1 MMAIGDFPFTAPDYS
16 VLRIIVPE
24 TSNLEADMQMA
35 ESTRVSSLHLE
46 SSPVIGVLPD
56 EIVVLAERGGVTIGP
71 SRGFTTFVRPV
82 RHSSKQG
89 SLAKTR
95 SVEIP
100 LIGSDGEI
108 SGVLCREIPLTER
121 PNPVAYSELQRL
133 QAIDEITKVFVH
145 DINNVLSVI
154 GGGLRLLERLGDC
167 EARGVI
173 FERMHR
179 AIDRG
184 TRLSR
189 SLLNAGGHPRPAGR
203 KVARQE
209 DLGAAVE
216 SLGHALGERTRMEV
230 EISSDLWEFNA
241 EPEQLYFA
249 LLNLCRNADAAMS
262 CGGVVSIC
270 AANVDRLPAAPEGA
284 VVITVA
290 DTGSGMSEDVLSR
303 AFEPYYTTK
312 TAGDGTGL
320 GLPQV
325 RRFVEQHGG
334 AIRLESKEGVG
345 TTVHMVFP
353 RVFSQPRSDSPI
365 VGDDPHTNAG
375 VPQLR
380 IGYVPSPT
388 GGTFLLT
395 SSDTEIR

>member
-1 MMAIGDFPFTAPDYS
+1 
-16 VLRIIVPE
+16 
-24 TSNLEADMQMA
+24 MQMA
-35 ESTRVSSLHLE
+35 ESTRVSSFHLE
-46 SSPVIGVLPD
+46 SSPVIGVLSD
-56 EIVVLAERGGVTIGP
+56 EIVVLAERGGVAIGP

-89 SLAKTR
+89 SLARTR

-100 LIGSDGEI
+100 LIGGDGEI

-133 QAIDEITKVFVH
+133 EAIDEITKVFVH

-154 GGGLRLLERLGDC
+154 GGGLRQLERLGDW
-167 EARGVI
+167 EAREVI

-189 SLLNAGGHPRPAGR
+189 SLLDAGSHRRPAGCE
-203 KVARQE
+203 VVCQE
-209 DLGAAVE
+209 HLTAAID
-216 SLGHALGERTRMEV
+216 SLCHALGERTRMEV

-262 CGGVVSIC
+262 CGGVVSIR

-312 TAGDGTGL
+312 AAGDGTGL

-325 RRFVEQHGG
+325 RKFVEQHGG

-353 RVFSQPRSDSPI
+353 RVFSQAPNDSQV
-365 VGDDPHTNAG
+365 VGDNPHTNAG
-375 VPQLR
+375 VRPLR
-380 IGYVPSPT
+380 IGYVPSST

-395 SSDTEIR
+395 SSDTEIG

>member
-1 MMAIGDFPFTAPDYS
+1 MAIGDFPFAAPDYS
-16 VLRIIVPE
+16 VLCIIVPE
-24 TSNLEADMQMA
+24 ISNLEADMQMA
-35 ESTRVSSLHLE
+35 ESTRVSSLPLE
-46 SSPVIGVLPD
+46 SGPVIGVLSD
-56 EIVVLAERGGVTIGP
+56 DIVVLAERGGVAIGP
-71 SRGFTTFVRPV
+71 SRGFTTFMPPV
-82 RHSSKQG
+82 RQSSKQG
-89 SLAKTR
+89 SPARTR

-100 LIGSDGEI
+100 IIGSDGEI

-121 PNPVAYSELQRL
+121 PNPVAYSEVARL
-133 QAIDEITKVFVH
+133 QSIDEITKVFVH

-154 GGGLRLLERLGDC
+154 GGGLRLLERLGEC
-167 EARGVI
+167 EAREAI

-189 SLLNAGGHPRPAGR
+189 SLLDAGR
-203 KVARQE
+203 HRRPPGSQVACQE
-209 DLGAAVE
+209 HLGAAIE
-216 SLGHALGERTRMEV
+216 SLCHALGERTRMEV

-262 CGGVVSIC
+262 CGGVVSIS
-270 AANVDRLPAAPEGA
+270 ASNVDRLPAAPEGA

-312 TAGDGTGL
+312 AAGDGTGL

-325 RRFVEQHGG
+325 RRFVERHGG

-345 TTVHMVFP
+345 TAVHMVFP
-353 RVFSQPRSDSPI
+353 RVFSHAPNDSPI
-365 VGDDPHTNAG
+365 VGNDPHTNAG
-375 VPQLR
+375 VRPLR

-395 SSDTEIR
+395 SSDSEIR